1 MTSAVMAEVDE
12 SGAHAIKRSERGA
25 EAFARARR
33 HSRLVRVL
41 KFVLPG
47 AAIVI
52 TALFLGYS
60 LLSSAGWGGVDLGLT
75 SIENGELVMRNPS
88 LDGYTSENLPY
99 SMTAERARQA
109 VGDENGAIRLEG
121 IQASLPL
128 DETDRATLTARS
140 GVFDRQKDRLTL
152 SEGITMT
159 TTSGIVA
166 RLQSAE
172 VDIGANVLSSDEPV
186 QIEMEGM
193 RLRADTFRAS
203 DGGNKLIFENRV
215 RMELD
220 PATIRQNREEES
232 GNDE

>member
-1 MTSAVMAEVDE
+1 
-12 SGAHAIKRSERGA
+12 
-25 EAFARARR
+25 
-33 HSRLVRVL
+33 
-41 KFVLPG
+41 
-47 AAIVI
+47 
-52 TALFLGYS
+52 
-60 LLSSAGWGGVDLGLT
+60 
-75 SIENGELVMRNPS
+75 
-88 LDGYTSENLPY
+88 
-99 SMTAERARQA
+99 
-109 VGDENGAIRLEG
+109 
-121 IQASLPL
+121 
-128 DETDRATLTARS
+128 
-140 GVFDRQKDRLTL
+140 LTL

-232 GNDE
+232 GNDEEHAPHADDSCLGAPPPARGLGARGSSWRDPAQPFERRTDPDRKRPVRSG